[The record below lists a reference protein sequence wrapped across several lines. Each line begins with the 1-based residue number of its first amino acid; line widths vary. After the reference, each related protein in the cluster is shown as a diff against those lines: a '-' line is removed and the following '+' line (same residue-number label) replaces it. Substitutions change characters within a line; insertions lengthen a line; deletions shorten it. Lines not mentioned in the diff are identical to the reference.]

1 MVAINFTVFQDKILD
16 GSKCQ
21 TIRQAARCKPG
32 DRLQPQGMGGH
43 SVRLNELM
51 INLKAPRGARAG
63 WPVLVGRSG
72 IAWACG
78 LRVDE
83 RAAIGPQTA
92 AVWHVIFERTARGG
106 EQD

>member
-1 MVAINFTVFQDKILD
+1 
-16 GSKCQ
+16 
-21 TIRQAARCKPG
+21 
-32 DRLQPQGMGGH
+32 MGGH
-43 SVRLNELM
+43 RVRLNELM

-63 WPVLVGRSG
+63 WPILVGRAG

-83 RAAIGPQTA
+83 RAAIGPETA
-92 AVWHVIFERTARGG
+92 AVWHVAFERTAHAG